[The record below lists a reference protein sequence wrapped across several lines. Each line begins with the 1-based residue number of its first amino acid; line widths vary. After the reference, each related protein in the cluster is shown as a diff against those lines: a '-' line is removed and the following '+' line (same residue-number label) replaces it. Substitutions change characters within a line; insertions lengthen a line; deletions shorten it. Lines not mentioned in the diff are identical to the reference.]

1 MSLLGFNFS
10 FGARDD
16 GFASALGRAGQGLK
30 GVSSQVDSLAQKVSS
45 GNFFQA
51 FQTLQLDQLSDQLA
65 SIIIETLS

>member
-51 FQTLQLDQLSDQLA
+51 FQTLQQHVLGISRGHY
-65 SIIIETLS
+65 SCT